1 MPETYI
7 VIFLLAEEA
16 YSIPVACVQEIQGY
30 HVISPPRQIPDTP
43 PHFEGLIDLRGQVIP
58 VLDLRRQLGLS
69 ASVPSRKTCYIIV
82 DTQQEKVG
90 LLVDSV
96 VEVQRVQADAF
107 QPPPERMKA
116 GVHRDYIL
124 GVGQLSPKNHDEIE
138 KKEDSKRLVIQL
150 NIERL
155 LDF

>member
-1 MPETYI
+1 MSESYI

-16 YSIPVACVQEIQGY
+16 YSIPVSCVQEIQGY
-30 HVISPPRQIPDTP
+30 HVIPPPRKIPDTP
-43 PHFEGLIDLRGQVIP
+43 DHFEGLIDLRGQVIP

-82 DTQQEKVG
+82 DAHQEKVG
-90 LLVDSV
+90 LLVDAV

-107 QPPPERMKA
+107 QMPPERMKA

-124 GVGQLSPKNHDEIE
+124 GVGKLSPKNHDDD
-138 KKEDSKRLVIQL
+138 KKETSKRLVIQL